1 MIGDWTSFRPVLLS
15 SPFRTLAERLGDDS
29 GPVALSGLVEAARA
43 LVVSMLTTVLRR
55 RVLLVVH
62 DDTAA
67 GAWMRDL
74 AALAGMSGRDPQ
86 RVVAFPAL
94 DADPYDGIGAHPEI
108 IRERVVALGRIVRG
122 DIDVLVA
129 PARTLLDWL
138 PSPDEWNRQ
147 WRTIRVGDDLPPDRF
162 VLDAMASGYRRVDV
176 VSGPGEVSRRGGIV
190 DLFPPTTE
198 EPVRIELFGDTVDSL
213 RAFDTDHQRSTGAL
227 REVVFG
233 PASENPP
240 TESAVERLRAF
251 LERGARDVAE
261 DAGAARQFRKTLDTL
276 TEEGDL
282 PGFEALTALTAD
294 RPASLFEHVDGW
306 LVALDEPAR
315 TDDALIRA
323 DHDARRAYEDS
334 GNRVLPPPDRML
346 VDPRS
351 VRERLQGARLRLHEL
366 AGDEDVADVVTM
378 PTRSARSYSGRIADL
393 AADLREA
400 VNDGGRVLCVMR
412 ARGSAERLHEVLR
425 EYDIEAPIDD
435 GAVPVDASVTIRTG
449 AVRHGFELPSMR
461 FTVLTEREV
470 FGEHKRA
477 AARKSPGR
485 AAFVSDFRDLKV
497 GDTVVHVDH
506 GIARYAG
513 LGRPKGGSLNR
524 DFVILEFAAGDKLFV
539 PVDRLDLVQKY
550 TGAGEGKAKLDRLGG
565 PGWER
570 AKSRVRKAVEY
581 MAGELLELYARR
593 KAMRGRSIAPDTP
606 WQQELEDAF
615 PFELTADQDRAVQ
628 ETKADMESDRPM
640 DRLLVGDVGFG
651 KTEVAV
657 RAAFK
662 AVMDGRQA
670 AVLAPT
676 TVLVNQ
682 HHETFRRRFA
692 PFPVKVEAVSRF
704 RSPAEVKD
712 VVRRLASGEV
722 DVVVGTHRL
731 LSTDIRFHDLGLLVV
746 DEEQRFGVAHKERLK
761 QIAEGVDV
769 LAMTATPIPR
779 TLQMSLG
786 GVRDLSIIE
795 TPPPGR
801 MAIQTYLVPWRK
813 NVLAQAIRQ
822 EIRRE
827 GQIYVVHNRIETLPA
842 LARAIQEMVPD
853 ARIAIA
859 HGQMGER
866 RLERVMMQFIEYRAD
881 VLVTT
886 TIVENGLD
894 IPRANTIIVNRAD
907 RFGLAQLYQL
917 RGRVGRSARHAYC
930 YFVIPGRQHLTEV
943 AHRRLRALQEFSDLG
958 AGFRLAA
965 ADLEIRGAGEL
976 LGPRQHGHIAALGF
990 DLYCQMLERAVRE
1003 RQGEVVAE
1011 REPASLHLGID
1022 IKLPETY
1029 MAESGDRL
1037 ALYKRIAGARE
1048 EDDVDR
1054 IEADT
1059 EDRFGQLPPT
1069 GRNLFA
1075 MARLRLDAE
1084 RVHARSVDVA
1094 DGKLQIRLAADSP
1107 ADATRIVDLIAV
1119 RQGAL
1124 TPSGLLILPA
1134 PAKAS
1139 DRISAVREIFGRIA

>member
-1 MIGDWTSFRPVLLS
+1 MIGDWTSFRPVLES
-15 SPFRTLAERLGDDS
+15 RPFRTLAERLVADAA
-29 GPVALSGLVEAARA
+29 PVALSGLVDAARA
-43 LVVSMLTTVLRR
+43 LLISMLSTALRR

-67 GAWMRDL
+67 AAWLRDL

-94 DADPYDGIGAHPEI
+94 DADPYDGIGAHPEVV
-108 IRERVVALGRIVRG
+108 RERVVALGRVARG
-122 DIDVLVA
+122 EIDILVA
-129 PARTLLDWL
+129 PVRTLLDWL
-138 PSPDEWNRQ
+138 PSPDEWNRK
-147 WRTIRVGDDLPPDRF
+147 WRTIRNGDTLPPERF

-190 DLFPPTTE
+190 DLFPPTTD

-213 RAFDTDHQRSTGAL
+213 RSFDTDHQRSTGTL

-240 TESAVERLRAF
+240 TEAAVERLRAF
-251 LERGARDVAE
+251 LDRGARAVAG
-261 DAGAARQFRKTLDTL
+261 DAGAARHVRKTLDTL
-276 TEEGDL
+276 TEEGEL
-282 PGFEALTALTAD
+282 PGFEALTALTAE
-294 RPASLFEHVDGW
+294 RPASLFEHVGDW
-306 LVALDEPAR
+306 LTALDEPAR

-334 GNRVLPPPDRML
+334 GNRVLPPPARML
-346 VDPRS
+346 VDPRRI
-351 VRERLQGARLRLHEL
+351 RERLDGARLRLHEL
-366 AGDEDVADVVTM
+366 SGDEDRSEVVTM
-378 PTRSARSYSGRIADL
+378 QARGARAYDGRIADL
-393 AADLREA
+393 VADLRVSSA
-400 VNDGGRVLCVMR
+400 DGGRVLFVMR
-412 ARGSAERLHEVLR
+412 AHGSAERLHEVLR
-425 EYDIEAPIDD
+425 EYGIDAPIDD
-435 GAVPVDASVTIRTG
+435 GGVPADAAVAIRTG
-449 AVRHGFELPSMR
+449 GLRRGFELPWLR

-470 FGEHKRA
+470 FGEQKRA
-477 AARKSPGR
+477 AARKSTGR

-497 GDTVVHVDH
+497 GDAVVHVDH

-524 DFVILEFAAGDKLFV
+524 DFVILEFADGDKLFV

-550 TGAGEGKAKLDRLGG
+550 TGAGEGKPKLDRLGG
-565 PGWER
+565 PGWQR
-570 AKSRVRKAVEY
+570 AKSRVRKAVER

-593 KAMRGRSIAPDTP
+593 KAMRGRAIAPDTP

-615 PFELTADQDRAVQ
+615 PFELTADQERAVR
-628 ETKADMESDRPM
+628 ETKSDMESERPM

-682 HHETFRRRFA
+682 HYETFRRRYA

-704 RSPAEVKD
+704 RPPSEVKD
-712 VVRRLASGEV
+712 VLRRLASGEV

-731 LSTDIRFHDLGLLVV
+731 LSRDIEFHDLGLLVV

-761 QIAEGVDV
+761 RMADGVDV
-769 LAMTATPIPR
+769 IAMTATPIPR

-822 EIRRE
+822 EMRRE

-842 LARAIQEMVPD
+842 LARAIQGMVPD

-866 RLERVMMQFIEYRAD
+866 RLERVMMQFIEYEAD

-894 IPRANTIIVNRAD
+894 IPRANTILVNRAD

-976 LGPRQHGHIAALGF
+976 LGPRQHGQIAALGF

-1003 RQGEVVAE
+1003 RQGEVVPE
-1011 REPASLHLGID
+1011 REPVSLHLGID

-1029 MAESGDRL
+1029 MAEAGDRL
-1037 ALYKRIAGARE
+1037 ALYKKLAGTRD
-1048 EDDVDR
+1048 EDDVDG
-1054 IEADT
+1054 IESDT

-1075 MARLRLDAE
+1075 MVRLRIAAE
-1084 RVHARSVDVA
+1084 RVRARTVDVA
-1094 DGKLQIRLAADSP
+1094 DGKLQIRLAEDSP
-1107 ADATRIVDLIAV
+1107 ADPTRIVDLIAAGG
-1119 RQGAL
+1119 GAL

-1139 DRISAVREIFGRIA
+1139 ERIRAVREIFGRIA